1 MGEKP
6 ADGNPLTEGLQ
17 RYFATVME
25 GLRLRGELLSIEW
38 QEEKRRLFGVVLGA
52 TVAALAVAMTVASVN
67 VLVLIVFWPQ
77 RVLIA
82 AIFVALY
89 ALIAIV
95 VGLVV
100 RSRLSHRRKPFQ
112 ATFEELQKDR
122 DRFLSGGRG

>member
-6 ADGNPLTEGLQ
+6 ADGNPLTQGLQ
-17 RYFATVME
+17 RYFATVLE

-38 QEEKRRLFGVVLGA
+38 QEEKRRLFGVVLAA
-52 TVAALAVAMTVASVN
+52 TVAALAVAMTVASIN

-77 RVLIA
+77 RVTIA
-82 AIFVALY
+82 AIFVVLY

-100 RSRLSHRRKPFQ
+100 RSMLRNRRKPFQ
-112 ATFEELQKDR
+112 ATFEELKKDR
-122 DRFLSGGRG
+122 DRFLSGGR